1 MNAVSQAPAE
11 SPAPSKISV
20 LVVDDSD
27 DQRMLL
33 LAYLERAGCE
43 VTTAGSAEEALVA
56 VTTLTPDLVV
66 IDLVMP
72 GMDGWELADHIH
84 LTLPDVPLA
93 ITSVLDEDRYPAGH
107 AALPKP
113 FTGAQVRRV
122 LQDAV
127 PRWSAA

>member
-1 MNAVSQAPAE
+1 VNAVIQV
-11 SPAPSKISV
+11 PSKVAV
-20 LVVDDSD
+20 LVVDDSY

-33 LAYLERAGCE
+33 LKYLERAGCE
-43 VTTAGSAEEALVA
+43 VTIAGTAEEALRA
-56 VTTLTPDLVV
+56 CSTNTPELVV
-66 IDLVMP
+66 IDLVLP
-72 GMDGWELADHIH
+72 GMDGWELADQIH
-84 LTLPDVPLA
+84 TTLPNVPLA

-113 FTGAQVRRV
+113 FTGAQVRQV

>member
-1 MNAVSQAPAE
+1 VNAVIQV
-11 SPAPSKISV
+11 PSKVAV
-20 LVVDDSD
+20 LVVDDSY

-33 LAYLERAGCE
+33 LKYLERAGCE
-43 VTTAGSAEEALVA
+43 VTIAGTAEEALRA
-56 VTTLTPDLVV
+56 CSANTPELVV
-66 IDLVMP
+66 IDLVLP
-72 GMDGWELADHIH
+72 GMDGWELADQIH
-84 LTLPDVPLA
+84 TTLPNVPLA

-113 FTGAQVRRV
+113 FTGAQVRQV